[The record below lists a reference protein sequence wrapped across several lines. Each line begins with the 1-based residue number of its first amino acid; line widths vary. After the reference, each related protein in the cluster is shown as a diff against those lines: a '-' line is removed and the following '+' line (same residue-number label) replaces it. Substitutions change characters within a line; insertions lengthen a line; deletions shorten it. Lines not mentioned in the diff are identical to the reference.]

1 MSTLDS
7 LKGFEMLKP
16 SRSVLTPTPPKVL
29 IEAKKKKSFRAMYHS
44 RRDMMRI
51 KSDSKISG

>member
-29 IEAKKKKSFRAMYHS
+29 IEAKKKKELQSHVPLKEGHDA
-44 RRDMMRI
+44 DQV
-51 KSDSKISG
+51 